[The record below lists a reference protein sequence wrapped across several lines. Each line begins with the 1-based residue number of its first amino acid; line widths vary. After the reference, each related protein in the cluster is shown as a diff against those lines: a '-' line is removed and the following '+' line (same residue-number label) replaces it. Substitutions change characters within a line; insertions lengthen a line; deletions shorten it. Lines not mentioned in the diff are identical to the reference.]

1 MVEHTQEHGVAGMVA
16 DDDAPRTNEGA
27 RRAIREFLESV
38 HNDDRNSKAR
48 TLLVSG
54 APRSGKTQLAV
65 ETTLAGLRAGLAAGD
80 DGSTVMLVPN
90 RRVADLYSDR
100 IIRELGSSE
109 RVRPATTLNA
119 LAFQLLEIARSRSGD
134 SAPRLINGAEQDAL
148 LRHVIAVH
156 VEQHRRGEDGSC
168 ETCRLLSAYFEDA
181 GVQAPPARKGVGAAA
196 NSSSAGTL
204 DWATIVMDAAD
215 ANDAD
220 EETIADIAANVNAG
234 FIAQLRD
241 VFAHFGGIVASRR
254 DAADGGCAQCGGM
267 DDAGRLPSCGIG
279 GPRWRAPLVAVASGT
294 RIEARVFRSGGPALP
309 W

>member
-16 DDDAPRTNEGA
+16 DDDAPRTN
-27 RRAIREFLESV
+27 
-38 HNDDRNSKAR
+38 
-48 TLLVSG
+48 VSG

-220 EETIADIAANVNAG
+220 EETIADIAANAMWRN
-234 FIAQLRD
+234 
-241 VFAHFGGIVASRR
+241 
-254 DAADGGCAQCGGM
+254 
-267 DDAGRLPSCGIG
+267 GRCRSPAKLWN
-279 GPRWRAPLVAVASGT
+279 RRAPLACAS
-294 RIEARVFRSGGPALP
+294 RCSGV
-309 W
+309 WHSH

>member
-1 MVEHTQEHGVAGMVA
+1 MESLAWSPMTMRRG
-16 DDDAPRTNEGA
+16 TNEGA

-181 GVQAPPARKGVGAAA
+181 GVQAPPGTEGGGCCCQLLVRRHARLGDHCDGCRRCQRCRRGDDCRYRSERQCRIHRPVARR
-196 NSSSAGTL
+196 
-204 DWATIVMDAAD
+204 VRP
-215 ANDAD
+215 
-220 EETIADIAANVNAG
+220 
-234 FIAQLRD
+234 LRRG
-241 VFAHFGGIVASRR
+241 GGIVASRR